1 MSDPPRP
8 LELALVG
15 IVAHSPRLAADHP
28 DNVSGAKIVVYIV
41 SPLHKL
47 ISNAILKITS

>member
-15 IVAHSPRLAADHP
+15 IVAHSESFSLLQELLPTIDIYDAVH
-28 DNVSGAKIVVYIV
+28 S
-41 SPLHKL
+41 
-47 ISNAILKITS
+47 